1 MSRERYS
8 SVSFPAGDRE
18 PVSANDLLMPPA
30 PSVTPRSVTRDEQE
44 LVAAVRRDDDRAFEE
59 LYERYRK
66 RVQAYV
72 LGMVGDHAR
81 AEDVTQE
88 VFISALRRMRD
99 TERPIAFKPWI
110 YAIAKN
116 ACIDHFRRSR
126 RAEEVPLETD
136 DGVSHADRGALTLSS
151 TPDLQVQRKLQLD
164 DLRGAFGGLSES
176 HHEILVLRELEGLS
190 YKEIGERMGMSRP
203 VVESTLFRARRRL
216 TEEYDELVSGRR
228 CERVM
233 AADQRRQ
240 RGIAARARPPRAS
253 PDGQT
258 SVALPALPA
267 PRAAPRPRRLVLQD
281 AIVPQDRRAVP
292 AAVPGRPRISGPL
305 EGCCERARTP
315 LARVH
320 ALGRRAVADW
330 RPRRTGTRAR
340 PGRCGA
346 CGARHSRRRRR
357 PGRRRPRP
365 RPPRRRCS
373 AGRQRTR
380 APPTAPRRSIARAR
394 PSAGRRRASR
404 GPARVP
410 GPRPAAV
417 CPGFADRARAS
428 PAVRPRDRREA
439 PPRPAGRGPLRP
451 AGRGPLRP
459 AGRAPPPPAR
469 PRLRRAPAARARRRS
484 IPSRPSAGCCPPS
497 ATHPTR
503 SRSCTSSCLRC
514 HRCRCRACRSCRDL
528 VHSLRCRSPS
538 SRRYRR
544 RTSRPR
550 RSCRPFRTRR
560 RSYLRC
566 RSRLK

>member
-1 MSRERYS
+1 
-8 SVSFPAGDRE
+8 
-18 PVSANDLLMPPA
+18 MPPA

-164 DLRGAFGGLSES
+164 DLRGAFGGLSDS

-233 AADQRRQ
+233 AVISADSAASLRALGLRERRRMAKHLSHCQ
-240 RGIAARARPPRAS
+240 PCRRHAR
-253 PDGQT
+253 
-258 SVALPALPA
+258 
-267 PRAAPRPRRLVLQD
+267 LQGLD
-281 AIVPQDRRAVP
+281 D
-292 AAVPGRPRISGPL
+292 SFF
-305 EGCCERARTP
+305 RTP
-315 LARVH
+315 LSRRIAALFPLPFLAGRGSRGRSKAAASVPARDS
-320 ALGRRAVADW
+320 LG
-330 RPRRTGTRAR
+330 
-340 PGRCGA
+340 CM
-346 CGARHSRRRRR
+346 RRRR

-365 RPPRRRCS
+365 RS
-373 AGRQRTR
+373 QG
-380 APPTAPRRSIARAR
+380 
-394 PSAGRRRASR
+394 
-404 GPARVP
+404 
-410 GPRPAAV
+410 AA
-417 CPGFADRARAS
+417 A
-428 PAVRPRDRREA
+428 
-439 PPRPAGRGPLRP
+439 RPAGSARELRP
-451 AGRGPLRP
+451 R
-459 AGRAPPPPAR
+459 
-469 PRLRRAPAARARRRS
+469 
-484 IPSRPSAGCCPPS
+484 
-497 ATHPTR
+497 
-503 SRSCTSSCLRC
+503 
-514 HRCRCRACRSCRDL
+514 HR
-528 VHSLRCRSPS
+528 VGQ
-538 SRRYRR
+538 
-544 RTSRPR
+544 
-550 RSCRPFRTRR
+550 
-560 RSYLRC
+560 
-566 RSRLK
+566 